1 MRSYLGSC
9 SSGNDELAQPS
20 QAADEEERSE
30 HARRCYRRTRN
41 YTLDER
47 GQQGVGCSCV
57 AAVDVVRQL
66 SAAVWQARLVGT
78 AAWWCVAGPEQV
90 RVYAASI
97 GPLGSELAS
106 LKPMQRRRS
115 GALAP
120 RRTSTIRPKT
130 RGRAAGRPSR
140 SMAVPGRRGAEGGP

>member
-57 AAVDVVRQL
+57 VAIDVLGHL
-66 SAAVWQARLVGT
+66 SMAMRQARLVG
-78 AAWWCVAGPEQV
+78 
-90 RVYAASI
+90 S
-97 GPLGSELAS
+97 
-106 LKPMQRRRS
+106 
-115 GALAP
+115 
-120 RRTSTIRPKT
+120 
-130 RGRAAGRPSR
+130 RGMVVWP
-140 SMAVPGRRGAEGGP
+140 VPGRLGCMLPALVLWGVSWLA